1 MGAGAADLAGLEGA
15 EVWSC
20 DEASLPAGRV
30 GFLDP
35 VPPSL
40 LGEDEDTCSGG
51 KWTMG
56 ILVASSFNCLTIS
69 LSCSIRMSRCCWGR
83 RSCLRLNDNHDL
95 DITQIIQHFMKRH
108 STPDFLPI
116 NRNDLA

>member
-83 RSCLRLNDNHDL
+83 RSCLR
-95 DITQIIQHFMKRH
+95 
-108 STPDFLPI
+108 
-116 NRNDLA
+116 